1 MKEFSNVMANCMG
14 QISQLSYGEI
24 TELIVLLNKEREA
37 RDAKR
42 LKEKI
47 NAAIKTINDLSK
59 DFEYLDGE
67 DDAEIYLSD
76 IIEGLKKLLAYT
88 W

>member
-1 MKEFSNVMANCMG
+1 MTEYSNAMTNCMG

-24 TELIVLLNKEREA
+24 TELIISLNKEKEA

-47 NAAIKTINDLSK
+47 NAAIKTIDDLSK
-59 DFEYLDGE
+59 DFDYLNGE
-67 DDAEIYLSD
+67 DGAAIYLSD
-76 IIEGLKKLLAYT
+76 IVEGLEKLLAYT
-88 W
+88 